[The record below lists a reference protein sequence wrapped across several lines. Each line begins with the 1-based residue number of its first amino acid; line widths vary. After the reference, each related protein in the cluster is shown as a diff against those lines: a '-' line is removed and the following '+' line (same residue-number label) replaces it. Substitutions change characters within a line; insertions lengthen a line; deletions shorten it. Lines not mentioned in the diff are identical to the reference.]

1 MTCHY
6 VDLSSASDWASRKG
20 SLLQP
25 IRSTILIWL
34 VTRHKHGI
42 SVGVPQL
49 SFRGYVGCILRR
61 VKVDYWLII
70 CRQGKKRD
78 GCCCCIKLRDD
89 YTESECGKRDLL
101 QEIMDKYFG
110 RVLLSLPG
118 KVNAFVWYNLKELT
132 TNGAFSASGS
142 LLFGMRMP
150 VCYVFHMIDE
160 RVEVSFVQLFFL
172 PLGFFQPIFLPTTPP
187 PYPLPPPP
195 PPSTTSLF
203 FFLYRFI
210 FQCDRCIFCLLYVRG
225 LMAGFR
231 CCASHGGVTSI
242 QGLAAKS
249 GSPWILQ
256 APNLHLVIKVFKLW

>member
-1 MTCHY
+1 MENWKTSWKSRGKAWNVGKRFVKYSTNAIFVSWTKRRNFSRSQENTVSHKYFRDVSWYQRWFSCEWRLRNERGNSILMTCHY
-6 VDLSSASDWASRKG
+6 ADLSSASDWASRKG

-118 KVNAFVWYNLKELT
+118 KVIAFIWSN
-132 TNGAFSASGS
+132 
-142 LLFGMRMP
+142 
-150 VCYVFHMIDE
+150 
-160 RVEVSFVQLFFL
+160 
-172 PLGFFQPIFLPTTPP
+172 
-187 PYPLPPPP
+187 
-195 PPSTTSLF
+195 
-203 FFLYRFI
+203 
-210 FQCDRCIFCLLYVRG
+210 
-225 LMAGFR
+225 
-231 CCASHGGVTSI
+231 
-242 QGLAAKS
+242 
-249 GSPWILQ
+249 
-256 APNLHLVIKVFKLW
+256 

>member
-25 IRSTILIWL
+25 IRSTILIGL
-34 VTRHKHGI
+34 VTRHEHGI

-118 KVNAFVWYNLKELT
+118 KVNAFVRSNLKELT
-132 TNGAFSASGS
+132 TNGAFSASDL
-142 LLFGMRMP
+142 LLFGMHMLVR
-150 VCYVFHMIDE
+150 YVFHMIGW
-160 RVEVSFVQLFFL
+160 RVEVSFVQRFFL
-172 PLGFFQPIFLPTTPP
+172 PPGFFQPMFLPT
-187 PYPLPPPP
+187 PPPP
-195 PPSTTSLF
+195 PPPPPPPTSVSLLF
-203 FFLYRFI
+203 
-210 FQCDRCIFCLLYVRG
+210 LLYWYFSVWQVPVLFTLCMG
-225 LMAGFR
+225 A
-231 CCASHGGVTSI
+231 HGWVSLLC
-242 QGLAAKS
+242 Q
-249 GSPWILQ
+249 Q
-256 APNLHLVIKVFKLW
+256 